1 MLLGMILDRIVREPG
16 DVIHSEAMEN
26 LCRRLH
32 GLELAVAKVR
42 KLSYWKQPRGQ
53 QGQKWRTNVR

>member
-16 DVIHSEAMEN
+16 DVINSEAMEN

-53 QGQKWRTNVR
+53 